1 MARIVALI
9 VAAVVAPSL
18 AFAQAGVQ
26 WTRERDA
33 TLVSKDVGAE
43 RWAITYR
50 LSDGRVTG
58 NVYRT
63 DGGATSFLDCPRTAI
78 EGENAIFDCYG
89 ADACAAAPCPESQYT
104 RIATGVSLPIAF
116 FFPPG
121 DSPGSP
127 TVASLVGSWRF
138 SIDDEDGDEIVY
150 RLDRVEEDDGQQ
162 IAVGENEDTDND
174 VVAFQE
180 MDGDFV
186 LLDESTFSCLR
197 YEFDFVTPNRLEGT
211 QSVTVFLPLIGD
223 CDDEP
228 IDSNPFFAERLL
240 E

>member
-1 MARIVALI
+1 MRRLLVVL
-9 VAAVVAPSL
+9 VVLVAPSL

-63 DGGATSFLDCPRTAI
+63 DTGATSFLDCPRTGI
-78 EGENAIFDCYG
+78 DGENAIFDCYG
-89 ADACAAAPCPESQYT
+89 AGACLQAPCPESQYSL
-104 RIATGVSLPIAF
+104 IATGVSLPISF

-121 DSPGSP
+121 DTPGSP
-127 TVASLVGSWRF
+127 TVENLVGSWRF
-138 SIDDEDGDEIVY
+138 IIDNDTNDEIVY
-150 RLDRVEEDDGQQ
+150 RLDGVDEDDGQEF
-162 IAVGENEDTDND
+162 AFGENEETDND
-174 VVAFQE
+174 VIAFQE
-180 MDGDFV
+180 SDGDFV

-197 YEFDFVTPNRLEGT
+197 YEFDFIGPNRLEGT
-211 QSVTVFLPLIGD
+211 QSVALFLPLIGD

-228 IDSNPFFAERLL
+228 AENSPFFAERLF